1 MSKRIYGDDATIKR
15 AREAGTGT
23 NYINWDAINELP
35 EEYEAI
41 ITEIKFD
48 PKKLDADFSAV
59 DGKNGD
65 TWMPQPQMMYRIAEA
80 CGISGGNDSQVEPLI
95 EEVDMNMML
104 MKPMDAEPT
113 IRKMI
118 VGRQVTK
125 YSERLQEDGTFLKS
139 SPCTVAYNAYERCCG
154 LWANEEKST
163 NGYDASIVKQWPSGD
178 KYVHVEYKKNGKTES
193 FDAALKYDTP
203 FKRKAHFYE
212 ELKFAHAKAETK
224 AYEKSIRELA
234 GLQTGYKTDMLA
246 GGSLTFAKIRR
257 SREILKMESA
267 ARLGAMSRGDVP
279 QVRALFAP
287 ESQDETQP
295 AEPAAAAETD
305 PFAAPDVTDIQVT
318 HEPEPAKPEPK
329 KTPRESL
336 IATIEHYKA
345 EKLIPQSMEVNT
357 NNVLAWLKNT
367 MDAETKK
374 DLWPKAIN
382 RLIDIEKTIPE
393 KGRITHG
400 LYK

>member
-1 MSKRIYGDDATIKR
+1 MSKRIFGDAETIKR
-15 AREAGTGT
+15 AREAGTAN

-35 EEYEAI
+35 EEYEAV

-48 PKKLDADFSAV
+48 PKKLDADFSPV

-80 CGISGGNDSQVEPLI
+80 CGISGGPDSQVEPLI
-95 EEVDMNMML
+95 EEVDINLML

-163 NGYDASIVKQWPSGD
+163 NGYDSSIVKQWASGD

-203 FKRKAHFYE
+203 YKRKAHFYE

-224 AYEKSIRELA
+224 AHEKTIRELA

-246 GGSLTFAKIRR
+246 SGSLTFAKIRR

-267 ARLGAMSRGDVP
+267 ARLGAMSRGEVAP
-279 QVRALFAP
+279 VRQLFAP
-287 ESQDETQP
+287 DVAAVDDAPPTAEQP
-295 AEPAAAAETD
+295 EID
-305 PFAAPDVTDIQVT
+305 PFAVTDIPGV
-318 HEPEPAKPEPK
+318 HDAEPEQK
-329 KTPRESL
+329 KTPRECL
-336 IATIEHYKA
+336 ITTLEHYKA
-345 EKLIPQSMEVNT
+345 EKLVPDNMIGACDKI
-357 NNVLAWLKNT
+357 LAWLNKEKN
-367 MDAETKK
+367 AEK
-374 DLWPKAIN
+374 DNKVWPLAIE
-382 RLIDIEKTIPE
+382 RLKTIENAIPE
-393 KGRITHG
+393 KKRITHE